1 MDTVEPDERLVP
13 FSLRDMT
20 YACRV
25 LTSRRRY
32 GTEPLVLIG
41 GALQD
46 MYSWPRLE
54 RRLTAHTT
62 LVLMDLPGTGN
73 AGDLDAGAGFEI
85 LAEAAGHAIERL
97 ALGPVNVLGASYGAP
112 IAYRLAQSRP
122 DLVARLLLAGATPR
136 VGPRLTAVVRQG
148 LELVGSH
155 SRPADEPARRDY
167 ARNVVDVLVNSAT
180 RHEVAQGAA
189 VARLLERQLLRTSQS
204 AALRY
209 AACHERLLDTDLY
222 PPGGIA
228 GVPALVFTGEHDC
241 ASSPEENSA
250 VAATISDCAF
260 ALIRDADHMAH
271 LEREAEY
278 ADLVTRFLRDQ
289 PVQGLPYCRY
299 PQAKGPGRPA
309 CQS

>member
-1 MDTVEPDERLVP
+1 MEAGARGEAGERLVP
-13 FSLRDMT
+13 LSLRDMT

-25 LTSRRRY
+25 LTPRRRT
-32 GTEPLVLIG
+32 GGEPLVLIG

-62 LVLMDLPGTGN
+62 VVLMDLPGTGN
-73 AGDLDAGAGFEI
+73 AGDLAAGAGFEV
-85 LAEAAGHAIERL
+85 LAEAARYAIDRL

-112 IAYRLAQSRP
+112 IAYRLAQSYP
-122 DLVARLLLAGATPR
+122 DRVARLLLAGATPR

-148 LELVGSH
+148 LALVGTAG
-155 SRPADEPARRDY
+155 SRPAAEPERRAY
-167 ARNVVDVLVNSAT
+167 ARNVVDMLVNSAT
-180 RHEVAQGAA
+180 RQEVAQGPA

-222 PPGGIA
+222 PPGGIS

-241 ASSPEENSA
+241 ASSPAENAA
-250 VAATISDCAF
+250 VAATIDGCAF

-271 LEREAEY
+271 LERDAEY
-278 ADLVTRFLRDQ
+278 ADLVTRFLRDES
-289 PVQGLPYCRY
+289 VRGLPYCRY
-299 PQAKGPGRPA
+299 PGVRP
-309 CQS
+309 